1 MDTLTEL
8 PDEPENPI
16 EKPKKRVAS
25 QKQLDALA
33 MARAN
38 RKTKKTALEQAAQ
51 PPIVLKKEPIGKV
64 VTLPEPEPEVVV
76 VKKPKSKPKPVKPTI
91 IQFESDDSSSSDS
104 DGPPPQPT
112 IIIRNGKKNKEPKAV
127 PVPEPPRQYIRRA
140 Y

>member
-33 MARAN
+33 SARAN

-76 VKKPKSKPKPVKPTI
+76 VKKPKSKPKAVKPTI

-112 IIIRNGKKNKEPKAV
+112 IIIRNGKKNKEPKAA